1 VESTDC
7 EIVTSRIHPNML
19 LISPKCNP
27 MKKLNLLPWLMA
39 LSLVTISS
47 SFAPME
53 HGVYVQLHPD
63 NNKKIVI
70 QIVPDKT
77 YSNVV
82 AYINFYSANNKRV
95 AQKAYS
101 LSDDKEKYI
110 RKDQCTNRVFK
121 FSFDEAV
128 TRVKIDHVNE
138 GRSFRQRK
146 CQL

>member
-1 VESTDC
+1 
-7 EIVTSRIHPNML
+7 
-19 LISPKCNP
+19 
-27 MKKLNLLPWLMA
+27 MKKLNFIPWLA
-39 LSLVTISS
+39 AVLFLTAGSSL
-47 SFAPME
+47 APVE

-101 LSDDKEKYI
+101 LSDDKDKYI

-121 FSFDEAV
+121 FSFDETV

-138 GRSFRQRK
+138 GEILGKENAGSK
-146 CQL
+146 GTPITLPISGNALGSIEK

>member
-1 VESTDC
+1 
-7 EIVTSRIHPNML
+7 
-19 LISPKCNP
+19 
-27 MKKLNLLPWLMA
+27 MKKLNLLIWLTA
-39 LSLVTISS
+39 FSLLTISS
-47 SFAPME
+47 SFAPVQD
-53 HGVYVQLHPD
+53 GVYVQLHPD

-101 LSDDKEKYI
+101 LSDDKDKYI
-110 RKDQCTNRVFK
+110 RKGQCTNRVFK
-121 FSFDEAV
+121 FSFDETV

-138 GRSFRQRK
+138 GEVLGKESAGSK
-146 CQL
+146 GTPINLPISDSALGPIEK